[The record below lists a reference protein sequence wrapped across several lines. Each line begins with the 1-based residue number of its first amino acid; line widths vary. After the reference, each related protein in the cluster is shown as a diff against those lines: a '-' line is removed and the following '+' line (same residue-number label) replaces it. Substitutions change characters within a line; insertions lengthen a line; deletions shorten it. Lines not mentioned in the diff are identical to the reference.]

1 MPWKTMEVRDQ
12 RVRFVV
18 EAATVEKPLSQ
29 LCAEFGI
36 SRPTGY
42 LWIDRYREGG
52 VAAIAER
59 SRRPRCSPEKIPEA
73 LEEQV
78 VVLRQCYPDWGAQ
91 AGRAA
96 WPSGDPAALE
106 HHPPHPAAS
115 RAGA

>member
-78 VVLRQCYPDWGAQ
+78 VVLRQCYPDWGRASWPCCCATPCSCRPFQ
-91 AGRAA
+91 ARVG
-96 WPSGDPAALE
+96 W
-106 HHPPHPAAS
+106 H
-115 RAGA
+115 